1 MTNLTESGIAPQPS
15 ASGTFAGARRLW
27 TTTLLFS
34 ISMLAAIVLVPWYG
48 LTHGF
53 SVGAWCWYAFFL
65 IANGLS
71 ITGGYHRL
79 WAHKTYDAHWSLRLF
94 FMIFG
99 AMSLQN
105 SAFVWCSGHRTHH
118 LNVDDVDLDPYS
130 IKRGFWFAHIGWML
144 REYPS
149 GRPDFTNIPDLRRD
163 PLLQFQHRFYV
174 PLVLVTNIGFPLLAG
189 WAIGDV
195 WGTFILAGILRLVV
209 SHHVT
214 FFINSLAHMWGT
226 RPYTD
231 SNTARDNPVLAFV
244 TYGEGY
250 HNFHHIFA
258 HDYRN
263 GVRWWQFDP
272 TKWIIASLHWVGLTR
287 RLKRTPP
294 FQIQRALLAMQFTR
308 AQEKLAQ
315 AQEKLAAVPATEGH
329 LPAASHSHIELLR
342 QRIAH
347 EYETFHSAVA
357 DWARVKEQW
366 LEEKRRAVIEHWEHA
381 NFQKRLKEIERRL
394 RMQRR
399 RMRVL
404 HAQLA

>member
-1 MTNLTESGIAPQPS
+1 MTNSTASTPTTPREESAP
-15 ASGTFAGARRLW
+15 RLW

-34 ISMLAAIVLVPWYG
+34 ITLLAALVLVPWYG

-53 SVGAWCWYAFFL
+53 STGSWVCYAFFL
-65 IANGLS
+65 VANGVS

-79 WAHKTYDAHWSLRLF
+79 WAHRTYDAHWTLRLF

-99 AMSLQN
+99 TMSLQN

-118 LNVDDVDLDPYS
+118 LNVDDVDRDPYS

-144 REYPS
+144 RDYPS
-149 GRPDFTNIPDLRRD
+149 GRKDFSNIPDLRRD

-174 PLVLVTNIGFPLLAG
+174 PLVLITNFGFPLAAG
-189 WAIGDV
+189 WLVGDV
-195 WGTFILAGILRLVV
+195 WGTFILAGILRLVI
-209 SHHVT
+209 SQHVT
-214 FFINSLAHMWGT
+214 FFINSLAHMWGS

-231 SNTARDNPVLAFV
+231 ENTARDNPFLAFV

-272 TKWIIASLHWVGLTR
+272 TKWIIASLQYVGLTR

-294 FQIQRALLAMQFTR
+294 FQIQRALLAMQFRR
-308 AQEKLAQ
+308 AQEKLA
-315 AQEKLAAVPATEGH
+315 KLHQRGGH
-329 LPAASHSHIELLR
+329 SQIEHLR

-347 EYETFHSAVA
+347 EYETFLMAIA
-357 DWARVKEQW
+357 DWAKVKEQW
-366 LEEKRRAVIEHWEHA
+366 LEEKKRAVIEHWEHA
-381 NFQKRLKEIERRL
+381 NFQQRLKEIERSL

-404 HAQLA
+404 HAELA